1 MLVQLE
7 ERHRRLQRVQRAG
20 CPLPRHRPR
29 DRGAGRPFHPP
40 EQHLQPAPVAHVT
53 DGRLH
58 VIAARAAP
66 FFFDQAGTQSEV
78 KLTVLTLLSV

>member
-7 ERHRRLQRVQRAG
+7 KRHRRLQRLQRAG
-20 CPLPRHRPR
+20 CPLPRNQRPW

-40 EQHLQPAPVAHVT
+40 EQHLQPAAVAYVT
-53 DGRLH
+53 HDRLH

-66 FFFDQAGTQSEV
+66 FFFDQAGAESEV
-78 KLTVLTLLSV
+78 ELITNEL